1 MKMKKYLSVGLAA
14 VALLVLATGCGKN
27 DETAVSA
34 AGQTSEQE
42 RTTVKL
48 GIIGADTDVWDSV
61 QARLKDEGIDLEY
74 VQFTDYSQP
83 NTALASGDIDLNSFQ
98 HQFFLDNFNEE
109 HETDLVS
116 IGNTV
121 NAPLGIYSEKISDIA
136 ELKEGDKV
144 AIPNDVTNGGRAL
157 ILLQSAGLLTVDEA
171 KQQAPTVSDIT
182 DNPLNLEIVELDAA
196 QTARAL
202 QDVTVSVINSGMAV
216 DAGYIPANDAIYL
229 EPVDEKSRPYVNIIA
244 TRAEDADND
253 IYQKIVAAYQTDE
266 TIKVIEETS
275 KGSSIP
281 AWETFGKK

>member
-1 MKMKKYLSVGLAA
+1 MKMKKIYSFGLAA
-14 VALLVLATGCGKN
+14 VALLVLATGCGQKA
-27 DETAVSA
+27 DA
-34 AGQTSEQE
+34 AKESGAQGKEE
-42 RTTVKL
+42 VTVKL
-48 GIIGADTDVWDSV
+48 GIIGADTDVWDNV
-61 QARLKDEGIDLEY
+61 QARLKDEGINLEY
-74 VQFTDYSQP
+74 VKFTEYSQP
-83 NTALASGDIDLNSFQ
+83 NTALASGDIVLNSFQ

-109 HETDLVS
+109 HGTDLVS

-182 DNPLNLEIVELDAA
+182 ENPLNLEILELDAA

-216 DAGYIPANDAIYL
+216 DAGYIPTNDAIYL

-253 IYQKIVAAYQTDE
+253 IYQKVVAAYQTDE